1 MSLCIEKR
9 VGEREAKR
17 EIKVTA
23 DEFRRRQERGTDEVT
38 AEQGSRLRDNKRSN
52 DDLED
57 GEFNFQSCYPKE
69 QAVVATVADDAD
81 DWRKM
86 IDDLSRVQHGQ
97 TVTSDKQRPIGVSNQ
112 HGKQA

>member
-57 GEFNFQSCYPKE
+57 GEFNFQSCVRYPKPPNSINS
-69 QAVVATVADDAD
+69 T
-81 DWRKM
+81 
-86 IDDLSRVQHGQ
+86 ILF
-97 TVTSDKQRPIGVSNQ
+97 TYFIVTHRN
-112 HGKQA
+112 AR